1 MRSFEK
7 LANRKSKSVGVWF
20 LGILLALSFSYVLSF
35 GPAAWLT
42 HAGYVSGETLLR
54 GYGPILRTAANRR
67 GSIESITLW
76 YAGLTALERE
86 KPRLTIR
93 SFEIESGRAVD
104 VYLRWDGGP
113 SLDSVW

>member
-1 MRSFEK
+1 MVKKKPKS
-7 LANRKSKSVGVWF
+7 LAIWF

-35 GPAAWLT
+35 GPAAWLA
-42 HAGYVSGETLLR
+42 HAGYVSDETMLR

-67 GSIESITLW
+67 GSIESVTLW

-93 SFEIESGRAVD
+93 SFEIESGKAVD

-113 SLDSVW
+113 SLENRW